1 MSIVEIL
8 KEFRNTLLGQ
18 QIKVYTDHKS
28 LTYKTF
34 NTYQVMWCT
43 LILEEYS
50 PELIYIQGS
59 KNITADALSKLDI
72 VDTPNPVE
80 NNIKSVNED

>member
-1 MSIVEIL
+1 MSIVETL
-8 KEFRNTLLGQ
+8 KEVRNILLGQ
-18 QIKVYTDHKS
+18 QIKVYTDHKN

-34 NTYQVMWCT
+34 NTERVMRWR

-59 KNITADALSKLDI
+59 KNIAADALSRLDI
-72 VDTPNPVE
+72 VDTPNPVKNHFLIKEE
-80 NNIKSVNED
+80 N